1 MLLNN
6 SLRVLYQQKN
16 HSLFIIICIF
26 IVENLG
32 TFMKKELL
40 LLGLIAF
47 LISCSASKTN
57 SNPNNS
63 YDSQAVGLRQK
74 TVNPNT
80 PYIYK
85 NGYNHISIVP
95 ILSLNG
101 NDSTY
106 INELRFNAV
115 FSAMY
120 TKKLMYDKYGKWDKE
135 IWPEK
140 ERHPILVWENIQL
153 FDSEKELFS
162 IAANG
167 TESWEE
173 MYASVIVF
181 DSQDNDCFKEN
192 SKHKESLLTFFDL
205 GIRSVNSDK
214 EFYNIYWDI
223 VNNHKK

>member
-1 MLLNN
+1 
-6 SLRVLYQQKN
+6 
-16 HSLFIIICIF
+16 
-26 IVENLG
+26 
-32 TFMKKELL
+32 
-40 LLGLIAF
+40 
-47 LISCSASKTN
+47 
-57 SNPNNS
+57 
-63 YDSQAVGLRQK
+63 
-74 TVNPNT
+74 
-80 PYIYK
+80 
-85 NGYNHISIVP
+85 
-95 ILSLNG
+95 
-101 NDSTY
+101 
-106 INELRFNAV
+106 
-115 FSAMY
+115 
-120 TKKLMYDKYGKWDKE
+120 MYDKYGKWDKE

-192 SKHKESLLTFFDL
+192 SKHKEFLLTFFDL